1 MLYQNLAINNPLRNS
16 ARSEGNALARRGRSD
31 PIGEV
36 GGCLVIIGVV
46 MVISWTWAILDDKA
60 RKPESEPK
68 RTVLEEATIYVT
80 GDDGGTFNLTW
91 AVWPPER
98 VKGEKEKVTRVI
110 KPNSIPY
117 HLNLDA
123 LDASYSVSEWYQKVP
138 VRVRVLPQF

>member
-1 MLYQNLAINNPLRNS
+1 
-16 ARSEGNALARRGRSD
+16 
-31 PIGEV
+31 
-36 GGCLVIIGVV
+36 

-68 RTVLEEATIYVT
+68 RAVLEEATIYVT

-98 VKGEKEKVTRVI
+98 VKGEKEKLTRVI

-123 LDASYSVSEWYQKVP
+123 LDASYSVSEWYQKAP
-138 VRVRVLPQF
+138 GSSPGDSAIPSIRLR